1 MNGGR
6 IWAVANNA
14 LRETLR
20 EQVLYLLLL
29 FLFLLVAAAT
39 LLPMFSSESADKLI
53 TDTGLA
59 AIEVVGLLVAIFVGT
74 GAIERE
80 TNKRTIFILIA
91 KPLSRAEFL
100 VGKHLGISLVLM
112 LLVSLMSMI
121 FLGFAQLRQIPLPLG
136 PVAIACGF
144 VFLKLVLVT
153 AFALLFGSFTGA
165 LLATLMTFG
174 TYLFGNITEDIRQL
188 GAIAGDEG
196 VKRVTE
202 GLYLILPNLARAD
215 LKNEAVYGVLP
226 APEVLFTDGV
236 YVLAYTALVLAAA
249 ILVFAHRQF

>member
-1 MNGGR
+1 MNWGR
-6 IWAVANNA
+6 IWAVASNA

-53 TDTGLA
+53 ADTGLA
-59 AIEVVGLLVAIFVGT
+59 TIEVVALLVAIFVGT

-91 KPLSRAEFL
+91 KPLSRAEL
-100 VGKHLGISLVLM
+100 LLGKHLGISLVLA
-112 LLVSLMSMI
+112 LLVFLLSAI
-121 FLGFAQLRQIPLPLG
+121 FLGFAQLRQIPLPWG

-144 VFLKLVLVT
+144 IFLKLVLVT
-153 AFALLFGSFTGA
+153 AFALLFGTFAGS
-165 LLATLMTFG
+165 LLATIMAFG
-174 TYLFGNITEDIRQL
+174 TYLFGNITEDIRKL

-196 VKRVTE
+196 VTRITE
-202 GLYLILPNLARAD
+202 ALYLVLPNLARAD

-226 APEVLFTDGV
+226 PPDVLFTDGV
-236 YVLAYTALVLAAA
+236 YILAYTALVLAAA

>member
-1 MNGGR
+1 MNWGR
-6 IWAVANNA
+6 IWAVATNA
-14 LRETLR
+14 IRETLR

-53 TDTGLA
+53 VDTGLA

-100 VGKHLGISLVLM
+100 LGKHLGISLVLA
-112 LLVSLMSMI
+112 LLIALMSLI
-121 FLGFAQLRQIPLPLG
+121 FLGFAQLRQIPLPWG
-136 PVAIACGF
+136 AVAIACGF
-144 VFLKLVLVT
+144 IFVKLFLVT
-153 AFALLFGSFTGA
+153 AFALFFGSFSGA
-165 LLATLMTFG
+165 LLATMVTFG
-174 TYLFGNITEDIRQL
+174 TYLFGNITEDIRKL

-196 VKRVTE
+196 VQRVTE
-202 GLYLILPNLARAD
+202 ILYLMLPNLARAD

-226 APEVLFTDGV
+226 PPEVLLGDGV
-236 YVLAYTALVLAAA
+236 YILAYTCLVLAGAM
-249 ILVFAHRQF
+249 LVFANRQF

>member
-1 MNGGR
+1 MNWGR
-6 IWAVANNA
+6 IWAVAHNA
-14 LRETLR
+14 IRETLR

-53 TDTGLA
+53 ADTGLA

-100 VGKHLGISLVLM
+100 LGKHLGISLVLA
-112 LLVSLMSMI
+112 LLVFSMSML
-121 FLGFAQLRQIPLPLG
+121 FLGFAQLRQIPLPWG

-144 VFLKLVLVT
+144 IFWKLVLVT
-153 AFALLFGSFTGA
+153 AFALFFGSFAGA
-165 LLATLMTFG
+165 LLATMVTFG
-174 TYLFGNITEDIRQL
+174 TYLFGNITEDIRKL
-188 GAIAGDEG
+188 GAITGDEG
-196 VKRVTE
+196 VERLTE
-202 GLYLILPNLARAD
+202 LLYLILPNLGRAD

-226 APEVLFTDGV
+226 PPDVLFTDGV
-236 YVLAYTALVLAAA
+236 YILAYTALVLAAA
-249 ILVFAHRQF
+249 ILIFAQRQF